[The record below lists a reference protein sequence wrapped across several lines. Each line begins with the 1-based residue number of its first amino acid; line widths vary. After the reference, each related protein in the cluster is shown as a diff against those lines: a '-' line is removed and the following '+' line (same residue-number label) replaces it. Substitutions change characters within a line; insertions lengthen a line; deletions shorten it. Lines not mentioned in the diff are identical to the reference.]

1 MDKKILN
8 AAKTLWDYLKLG
20 QSLNKCDC
28 IIAMGSHDLRVAEYA
43 AELVKKDWAP
53 LLVCSGGLGRLT
65 KEIWQESEAAK
76 FARIAM
82 SAGVKK
88 KRILVENRSTNTGEN
103 ILFSKSLLEEN
114 GVLIKSAI
122 LVHKPY
128 MERRAYATARWYWP
142 ELTVVVSSPQIPFED
157 YATSEISMNEI
168 IQIMVG
174 DFQRILVYPEK
185 GFQIAQE
192 IPVETNVA
200 FKFLVNHGYTQY
212 LVENIK

>member
-28 IIAMGSHDLRVAEYA
+28 IIAMGSHDLRVAKYA
-43 AELVKKDWAP
+43 AELVVKEWAP
-53 LLVCSGGLGRLT
+53 ILVCSGGLGRLT

-76 FARIAM
+76 FAKIALD
-82 SAGVKK
+82 AGVLKDQ
-88 KRILVENRSTNTGEN
+88 ILIEDRSTNTGEN
-103 ILFSKSLLEEN
+103 ILFTRSLLEEN
-114 GVLIKSAI
+114 EVLIKSAI

-128 MERRAYATARWYWP
+128 MERRAYATVKWYWP
-142 ELTVVVSSPQIPFED
+142 ELAVVVSSPQIPFED
-157 YATSEISMNEI
+157 YATSEISINEI